1 MKDGALHWDVSVA
14 VNFLLSNALHPCTL
28 LLLLA
33 LYAAEELAAVLTVFQ
48 ALILCLMAYEL
59 LSQLA
64 LEAWCYKRGWAT
76 ADGSFIESTPLKQS
90 SHTTQIGLDTLSDVE
105 ALPTFRAV

>member
-1 MKDGALHWDVSVA
+1 MKERALQWDVSVA

-59 LSQLA
+59 ISQLA
-64 LEAWCYKRGWAT
+64 LEAWCFKRGWAT
-76 ADGSFIESTPLKQS
+76 ADGGFIERVPVKQS
-90 SHTTQIGLDTLSDVE
+90 SNTTQVMQM
-105 ALPTFRAV
+105 